1 MSRVVTLV
9 VGYIFIVLGIAGLF
23 LPFLQGFLFLA
34 VGLIL
39 LSRHAS
45 WARRALDW
53 LRRRHPKLAH
63 GIDRAEVWTTRKN
76 RQLRVWLGRTFGPA
90 TR

>member
-1 MSRVVTLV
+1 MSRIVTLV
-9 VGYIFIVLGIAGLF
+9 LGYTFLLLGILGLF
-23 LPFLQGFLFLA
+23 LPFLQGFLFIA

-45 WARRALDW
+45 WARSALDW
-53 LRRRHPKLAH
+53 IKRRHPRLGA
-63 GIDRAEVWTTRKN
+63 GIDRAEIWTTRKT
-76 RQLRVWLGRTFGPA
+76 RQMRVRLGRMFGPA